1 MDTDRDERST
11 RDVLLDAAER
21 CFAEYG
27 VSKTTMHDIARRAG
41 LSRPTLYRYFA
52 DREAVNVEV
61 IMRRSERLTRRAIA
75 FIDRQPTLEDKIVEG
90 LVFLVAHGR
99 RDEVV
104 LDLMIADSPQA
115 ASRLTDSEA
124 ALRVTRQVWEPVLRR
139 DGIRPEVRHDPAP
152 QETFLWLVHVQLSLL
167 TYMGRRDDQASWAR
181 VRMLIRRFV
190 LPGFLEPSRPDPH
203 A

>member
-1 MDTDRDERST
+1 VDTDRDERST

-27 VSKTTMHDIARRAG
+27 VPKTTMHDIARRAG

-52 DREAVNVEV
+52 DREAINVEV
-61 IMRRSERLTRRAIA
+61 IMRRSERLVRRAIA
-75 FIDRQPTLEDKIVEG
+75 FIDGQPTLSDQIVEG
-90 LVFLVAHGR
+90 LVFLVEHGR

-104 LDLMIADSPQA
+104 LDLMAADSPQA

-124 ALRVTRQVWEPVLRR
+124 ALRVTQQVWGPILRSE
-139 DGIRPEVRHDPAP
+139 GIRPEVRHDPAP
-152 QETFLWLVHVQLSLL
+152 EETFLWLVHVQLSLL
-167 TYMGRRDDQASWAR
+167 TYMGRRDDEASWSR

-190 LPGFLEPSRPDPH
+190 LPGFLEPDR
-203 A
+203 